1 MKIDGGEM
9 FVRMLER
16 QGVDNIFALH
26 GGHIDPIFQ
35 ACHDHGIRIID
46 TRHEQA
52 AGHMADA
59 WARLTGQ
66 PGVAVVTAGP
76 GVTDIV
82 TAVANAYMDAVPMV
96 VVGGRHGLF
105 EEELM
110 PLQELHGVPL
120 MQSITKWSRLVR
132 DP

>member
-1 MKIDGGEM
+1 MKIDGGEL
-9 FVRMLER
+9 FARMLER
-16 QGVDNIFALH
+16 QGVANVFALH

-35 ACHDHGIRIID
+35 ACYDHGIRIID

-59 WARLTGQ
+59 WARTTGK
-66 PGVAVVTAGP
+66 PGVAIVTAGP

-82 TAVANAYMDAVPMV
+82 TAVANAFLDCVPML
-96 VVGGRHGLF
+96 VVGGRHGLG
-105 EEELM
+105 EEELL

-120 MQSITKWSRLVR
+120 MQSITK
-132 DP
+132 